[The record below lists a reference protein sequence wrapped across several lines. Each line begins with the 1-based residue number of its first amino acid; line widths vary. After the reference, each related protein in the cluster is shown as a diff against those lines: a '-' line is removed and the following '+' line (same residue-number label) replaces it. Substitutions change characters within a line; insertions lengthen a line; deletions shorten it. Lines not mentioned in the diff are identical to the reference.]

1 MVPSSEINL
10 FILELKKFDVKSRTE
25 LSYHKMNLKIKI
37 LLSLSYVIFLM
48 IVMFAVSACSDSF
61 TDDRDGQSY
70 DMVQIGNQI
79 WMAENLNFAGAVDAG
94 AINPKDGAAN
104 PNVNV
109 SDGAAALASFCP
121 DGDDRNCKKYGR
133 LYTWEAAQRACPA
146 GWHLPSTEEFHA
158 MFVAAIA
165 ADVRGAA
172 MAQAANITTVGGL
185 LKSTSGWFKKGNGT
199 DAVHFNALP
208 AGYMSAAETTS
219 NQSDDSGDQPEASG
233 VKPAAGKFDGIG
245 GYAYFW
251 TSTTDA
257 DEPAFAH
264 YLFLDFS
271 SPAAEIKSFDKNSA
285 RSVRCV
291 KN

>member
-1 MVPSSEINL
+1 
-10 FILELKKFDVKSRTE
+10 
-25 LSYHKMNLKIKI
+25 MNLQIKI

-48 IVMFAVSACSDSF
+48 IVMFAVSACSNSF
-61 TDDRDGQSY
+61 TDERDGQSY

-79 WMAENLNFAGAVDAG
+79 WMAENLNFAD
-94 AINPKDGAAN
+94 
-104 PNVNV
+104 V

-133 LYTWEAAQRACPA
+133 LYTWEAAQKACPA
-146 GWHLPSTEEFHA
+146 GWHLPSADEFDA
-158 MFVAAIA
+158 MFMAVMA

-199 DAVHFNALP
+199 DAVHFCALP
-208 AGYMSAAETTS
+208 AGYMSAAENS
-219 NQSDDSGDQPEASG
+219 SGQPDASSDHPEASG
-233 VKPAAGKFDGIG
+233 IKPAAGKFDGIG

>member
-1 MVPSSEINL
+1 
-10 FILELKKFDVKSRTE
+10 
-25 LSYHKMNLKIKI
+25 MNLKIKI

-48 IVMFAVSACSDSF
+48 IVVSAVSACTNSF

-70 DMVQIGNQI
+70 DMVQIGDQI
-79 WMAENLNFAGAVDAG
+79 WMAENLNFAGVVDVDA
-94 AINPKDGAAN
+94 ISNGAAN
-104 PNVNV
+104 PNVDEAN
-109 SDGAAALASFCP
+109 SNASAALVTFCP

-133 LYTWEAAQRACPA
+133 LYTWEAAQKACPA
-146 GWHLPSTEEFHA
+146 GWHLPSAEEFDA
-158 MFVAAIA
+158 MFMAVMA

-172 MAQAANITTVGGL
+172 MAQAANFTTVGGL

-208 AGYMSAAETTS
+208 AGYMAAAETSSGQPDATEI
-219 NQSDDSGDQPEASG
+219 QPDAIDDLSKTAS

-251 TSTTDA
+251 SATSDEQ
-257 DEPAFAH
+257 EPAFAH

>member
-1 MVPSSEINL
+1 MSNPARN
-10 FILELKKFDVKSRTE
+10 FLK
-25 LSYHKMNLKIKI
+25 KMNLKIKI

-79 WMAENLNFAGAVDAG
+79 WMAENLNFAGGADAG
-94 AINPKDGAAN
+94 AVN
-104 PNVNV
+104 PNA
-109 SDGAAALASFCP
+109 GATAIASFCP
-121 DGDDRNCKKYGR
+121 DGDDRNCKQYGR
-133 LYTWEAAQRACPA
+133 LYTWEAAQKACPA
-146 GWHLPSTEEFHA
+146 GWHLPSAGEFDALFMAA
-158 MFVAAIA
+158 MA

-185 LKSTSGWFKKGNGT
+185 LKSTSGWFKKGNGS

-219 NQSDDSGDQPEASG
+219 NQSDDSGDQPESSG

>member
-1 MVPSSEINL
+1 
-10 FILELKKFDVKSRTE
+10 
-25 LSYHKMNLKIKI
+25 MNLKIKI

-61 TDDRDGQSY
+61 TDERDGQSY

-79 WMAENLNFAGAVDAG
+79 WMAENLNFANA
-94 AINPKDGAAN
+94 
-104 PNVNV
+104 
-109 SDGAAALASFCP
+109 SLASFCP
-121 DGDDRNCKKYGR
+121 DGDDRNCKQYGR
-133 LYTWEAAQRACPA
+133 LYTWEAAQKACPA
-146 GWHLPSTEEFHA
+146 GWHLPSAGEFDA
-158 MFVAAIA
+158 LFVAAIA
-165 ADVRGAA
+165 ADARGAA
-172 MAQAANITTVGGL
+172 MAKAVNITTVGGL

-219 NQSDDSGDQPEASG
+219 NQSDDSGDQPESSG

-251 TSTTDA
+251 SATSDER
-257 DEPAFAH
+257 EPAFAH

>member
-1 MVPSSEINL
+1 MSNPARN
-10 FILELKKFDVKSRTE
+10 FLK
-25 LSYHKMNLKIKI
+25 KMNLKIKI

-79 WMAENLNFAGAVDAG
+79 WMAENLNFADVSDAG
-94 AINPKDGAAN
+94 AVN
-104 PNVNV
+104 PNA
-109 SDGAAALASFCP
+109 GAAALVTFCP

-133 LYTWEAAQRACPA
+133 LYTWEAAQNACPA
-146 GWHLPSTEEFHA
+146 GWHLPTAEEFDA
-158 MFVAAIA
+158 MFMAVMA

-172 MAQAANITTVGGL
+172 MAQAANITTVGAL
-185 LKSTSGWFKKGNGT
+185 LKSTSGWFKNGNGT

-208 AGYMSAAETTS
+208 AGYK
-219 NQSDDSGDQPEASG
+219 GD
-233 VKPAAGKFDGIG
+233 KFDGIG

-251 TSTTDA
+251 SATSDEQ
-257 DEPAFAH
+257 EPAFAH